1 MIIVTIMID
10 YDYYWWWP
18 TPVFY
23 NEAAC
28 GFPGIEARILEP
40 LAAWKILEENLNPNN
55 QRVNW
60 NVKAFLTW
68 QSGQHNQSHR
78 ERSIGCKRW
87 RLWAMASW
95 SSWLSRSWSRSWWVV
110 ASSRQQNFTEKQ
122 YYFKQLIDNWRTVLM
137 IHRFPSLAVPMIL
150 VRKVK
155 RSQEQHLCTYFDF
168 KQTSPIGLD
177 SSVTANCAQV
187 SWSTT
192 RTAWTLLQGQSFELN
207 LYSNLLCLCSGW

>member
-1 MIIVTIMID
+1 MIKKIVHLTAIANRFPTKIEKREEIEKFHLTFMIIVTIMID

-55 QRVNW
+55 QRANW

-155 RSQEQHLCTYFDF
+155 RSQEQHLCT
-168 KQTSPIGLD
+168 
-177 SSVTANCAQV
+177 
-187 SWSTT
+187 
-192 RTAWTLLQGQSFELN
+192 
-207 LYSNLLCLCSGW
+207 